1 MQTKFKVYPFQSTE
15 YLLALLLRYKIL
27 RVPLGLTFSAQDLA
41 KDQSDFHL
49 GLFEGE
55 TLLACLILTPQAEG
69 KMKMRQVAVDE
80 HLQGTGIGSELVR
93 FSEGFAREKGF
104 TYIHC
109 NARKTAVPFYL
120 KHGYTISGDEFSE
133 VGIPH
138 YYMEKELSVNS
149 GQ

>member
-1 MQTKFKVYPFQSTE
+1 MKTHCMVYSFQSTE

-41 KDQSDFHL
+41 KDKNDFHL

-55 TLLACLILTPQAEG
+55 TLLACLILSPQADG
-69 KMKMRQVAVDE
+69 SLKMRQVAVDV
-80 HLQGTGIGSELVR
+80 HLQGRGIGSELLK
-93 FSEGFAREKGF
+93 FAENFARDKGF

-120 KHGYTISGDEFSE
+120 KHGYTVSGDEFPE

-138 YYMEKELSVNS
+138 YYMSKKF
-149 GQ
+149 